1 MSWRLTLTAR
11 LTLLYSAVSLAVLC
25 GLGALVMRA
34 NHAHFVDL
42 DRDYLT
48 DKAALVRQVLA
59 SSTGLG
65 ELSQRLAELL
75 QSHTGLTVRLE
86 QAQQTLYGAAAE
98 SFPADL
104 APAAGALQPTDWV
117 WDGTLLRGAAV
128 TLPAPAFMG
137 GDSAPGLRLLLAMDT
152 HHHTHFMEE
161 LQRSLM
167 VYLVVAALLSGWLAW
182 WAARRG
188 LAPLR
193 DMRERARRVT
203 AHQLG
208 ERMPV
213 ASVPVEMAE
222 LAAELNTMLARLQRD
237 FQRLSEFSSDLA
249 HELRTP
255 ISNLLTQTQVTLAQQ
270 RDAPA
275 YRDTLA
281 SNAEEFQRLGRMVSD
296 MLLLAKTEHGLAL
309 PHREPVRLRDEVQAL
324 FDFYDVVADD
334 QGIVLALE
342 GDATVAGDKLM
353 LRRAISN
360 LLSNAIRHAPAG
372 SRVAVRLS
380 QTRGEPSL
388 CVENAGPTIAPEH
401 LPRLFDRF
409 YRVDKSRVHLG
420 AEGTGLGL
428 AITQAIMQA
437 HSGTVT
443 VESAAG
449 ITRFC
454 LRFPVAGAQPP
465 ERSGSAAVLTSAP

>member
-1 MSWRLTLTAR
+1 MSLRLTLTAR
-11 LTLLYSAVSLAVLC
+11 LTLLYTAVSLAVLC
-25 GLGALVMRA
+25 GLGVMVTLA
-34 NHAHFVDL
+34 NQAHFVDL

-48 DKAALVRQVLA
+48 DKAALVRKVVA
-59 SSTGLG
+59 GSTDVGQM
-65 ELSQRLAELL
+65 SQRLAELL

-86 QAQQTLYGAAAE
+86 QARQTLYGPPANT
-98 SFPADL
+98 FPADL
-104 APAAGALQPTDWV
+104 APASGRLEPSDWT

-128 TLPAPAFMG
+128 ALPAPAFLG
-137 GDSAPGLRLLLAMDT
+137 GDAAPSLRLLLAMDT

-334 QGIVLALE
+334 QGIALELE

-380 QTRGEPSL
+380 QSRGEPSL

-428 AITQAIMQA
+428 AITHAIMQA
-437 HSGTVT
+437 HGGSVSVLSNAGTT
-443 VESAAG
+443 C
-449 ITRFC
+449 FC
-454 LRFPVAGAQPP
+454 LRFPP
-465 ERSGSAAVLTSAP
+465 T

>member
-1 MSWRLTLTAR
+1 MSLRLTLTAR
-11 LTLLYSAVSLAVLC
+11 LTLLYTAVSLAVLC
-25 GLGALVMRA
+25 GLGVMVTLA
-34 NHAHFVDL
+34 NQAHFVDL

-48 DKAALVRQVLA
+48 DKAALVRKVVA
-59 SSTGLG
+59 GSTDVGQM
-65 ELSQRLAELL
+65 SQRLAELL

-86 QAQQTLYGAAAE
+86 QARQTLYGPPADT
-98 SFPADL
+98 FPADL
-104 APAAGALQPTDWV
+104 APASGRLEPSDWT

-128 TLPAPAFMG
+128 ALPAPAFLG
-137 GDSAPGLRLLLAMDT
+137 GDAAPSLRLLLAMDT

-222 LAAELNTMLARLQRD
+222 LAAELNTMLERLQRD

-270 RDAPA
+270 RDALA

-334 QGIVLALE
+334 QGIALELE

-380 QTRGEPSL
+380 QSRGEPSL

-428 AITQAIMQA
+428 AITHAIMQA
-437 HSGTVT
+437 HGGSVSVLSNAGTT
-443 VESAAG
+443 C
-449 ITRFC
+449 FC
-454 LRFPVAGAQPP
+454 LRFPP
-465 ERSGSAAVLTSAP
+465 T

>member
-1 MSWRLTLTAR
+1 MNLRLTLTAR
-11 LTLLYSAVSLAVLC
+11 LTLLYSVVSMAVLC
-25 GLGALVMRA
+25 GLGALVTLA
-34 NHAHFVDL
+34 NQAHFVDL
-42 DRDYLT
+42 DRDYLA
-48 DKAALVRQVLA
+48 DKAALVRQVVG
-59 SSTGLG
+59 SSNDLG
-65 ELSQRLAELL
+65 ELSQRLAELM

-86 QAQQTLYGAAAE
+86 QAQRTLYGAAAE
-98 SFPADL
+98 TFPAEL
-104 APAAGALQPTDWV
+104 APAPGSLQPTDWT
-117 WDGTLLRGAAV
+117 WAGTLLRGAAV
-128 TLPAPAFMG
+128 TLPAPLFLG
-137 GDSAPGLRLLLAMDT
+137 GDSAPALRLLLAMDT

-161 LQRSLM
+161 LQRSLLI
-167 VYLVVAALLSGWLAW
+167 YLVVAALLSGVLAW

-203 AHQLG
+203 AHQLD

-222 LAAELNTMLARLQRD
+222 LAAELNTMLERLQRD

-270 RDAPA
+270 REAPA

-309 PHREPVRLRDEVQAL
+309 PHREPIRLREEVQAL
-324 FDFYDVVADD
+324 FDFYDAVADD
-334 QGIVLALE
+334 KGIGLVLE
-342 GDATVAGDKLM
+342 GDATVTGDKLM

-360 LLSNAIRHAPAG
+360 LLSNAIRHAPAQ
-372 SRVAVRLS
+372 SRVTVRLS

-409 YRVDKSRVHLG
+409 YRVDKSRTQLG

-428 AITQAIMQA
+428 AITQAIMAA
-437 HSGTVT
+437 HGGLVSVDSSNQRTC
-443 VESAAG
+443 
-449 ITRFC
+449 FC
-454 LRFPVAGAQPP
+454 LRFPVH
-465 ERSGSAAVLTSAP
+465 

>member
-1 MSWRLTLTAR
+1 MSVRGLRLTLTVR

-25 GLGALVMRA
+25 GLGALVTLA
-34 NHAHFVDL
+34 NQAHFVDL
-42 DRDYLT
+42 DRDYLA
-48 DKAALVRQVLA
+48 DKAALVSNVVA
-59 SSTGLG
+59 SSTNLD
-65 ELSQRLAELL
+65 ELSRRLGELL
-75 QSHTGLTVRLE
+75 QSHTGLFVRLE
-86 QAQQTLYGAAAE
+86 QTRQTLYGQAAE
-98 SFPADL
+98 TFPAEL
-104 APAAGALQPTDWV
+104 APGPGKLQTTDWT
-117 WDGTLLRGAAV
+117 WDGALLRGAAV
-128 TLPAPAFMG
+128 ALPAPPFLG

-152 HHHTHFMEE
+152 HHHTHFMQA
-161 LQRSLM
+161 LQRSLLI
-167 VYLVVAALLSGWLAW
+167 YLVVAALLSGALAW

-203 AHQLG
+203 AHQLD

-222 LAAELNTMLARLQRD
+222 LAAELNTMLERLQRD

-270 RDAPA
+270 RDALA

-309 PHREPVRLRDEVQAL
+309 PHREPIRLRDEVQAL

-334 QGIVLALE
+334 KGIRLALDGE
-342 GDATVAGDKLM
+342 STVMGDRLM

-372 SRVAVRLS
+372 SGVAVRLS
-380 QTRGEPSL
+380 QVRGEANL
-388 CVENAGPTIAPEH
+388 CVDNAGPTIAAVH

-409 YRVDKSRVHLG
+409 YRVDKSRAHLG
-420 AEGTGLGL
+420 PEGTGLGL
-428 AITQAIMQA
+428 AITHAIMEA
-437 HSGTVT
+437 HGGSVT

-449 ITRFC
+449 HTRFC
-454 LRFPVAGAQPP
+454 LRFPVAGALPA
-465 ERSGSAAVLTSAP
+465 G